1 APLETG
7 TGSDRVGCTALLA
20 VMGTFAGFQARTI
33 PLYRAE
39 FWGPA
44 SSVVVPPVLYCCYVG
59 RLDPF
64 WLGTSSQ
71 AKAARVPEPQTG
83 SNFRNWPPPG
93 LRLGHNSAVLSQE
106 FCIHIGK
113 LVCAIPDYEEDTWFI
128 QNSTH
133 AHMLNVSIPLDPQ
146 WEDEGGYSRCNV
158 RFHDNVTME
167 TGITQCSRFVY
178 DPSTYKSSVVT
189 QWGLVCERRIY
200 RSHARMI
207 LMAGLLV
214 GAISTGIIADIIGR
228 KKALMAMVAMMAASS
243 IAVSWAPSF
252 VVYVI
257 LRFITGFTISGLF
270 LVIFV
275 LGMELVG
282 PKKRM
287 FVGIV
292 VEMFWSV
299 GVMLLGGI
307 AYLVR
312 DWDKLQMIVSF
323 PVLLLLGYWWLIPES
338 PRWLLARGRDL
349 EAEDIIRH
357 AARVN
362 KVQLPEKVFDNK
374 TFDEAERKE
383 KFWHIFTSPV
393 LLIRTIILCLNWLVC
408 SMVFYGLSLNSG
420 NLGGSVHVNFQLMAI
435 VEILAYTMCVLLLN
449 RMGRKVVHIACMLL
463 GGGACLSTIF
473 SVLYA
478 GSAKMWLNITLA
490 LAGKFGAAAAF
501 AIIYVYSAEL
511 FPTLLRNSLM
521 GVTCLFARL
530 GGMISPYIADL
541 NNLVEGR
548 FGQALPLLVFGSATV
563 AAGLLCVFLP
573 ETLHKHLPET
583 LEDAK
588 MFGR

>member
-1 APLETG
+1 MP
-7 TGSDRVGCTALLA
+7 R
-20 VMGTFAGFQARTI
+20 
-33 PLYRAE
+33 
-39 FWGPA
+39 
-44 SSVVVPPVLYCCYVG
+44 
-59 RLDPF
+59 
-64 WLGTSSQ
+64 
-71 AKAARVPEPQTG
+71 
-83 SNFRNWPPPG
+83 
-93 LRLGHNSAVLSQE
+93 
-106 FCIHIGK
+106 
-113 LVCAIPDYEEDTWFI
+113 CAIPDYEEDTWFI

-214 GAISTGIIADIIGR
+214 GAISTGIIAD
-228 KKALMAMVAMMAASS
+228 M
-243 IAVSWAPSF
+243 
-252 VVYVI
+252 
-257 LRFITGFTISGLF
+257 
-270 LVIFV
+270 
-275 LGMELVG
+275 
-282 PKKRM
+282 
-287 FVGIV
+287 
-292 VEMFWSV
+292 
-299 GVMLLGGI
+299 
-307 AYLVR
+307 
-312 DWDKLQMIVSF
+312 
-323 PVLLLLGYWWLIPES
+323 LIPES

-530 GGMISPYIADL
+530 GGMISL
-541 NNLVEGR
+541 
-548 FGQALPLLVFGSATV
+548 
-563 AAGLLCVFLP
+563 
-573 ETLHKHLPET
+573 TLQIW
-583 LEDAK
+583 
-588 MFGR
+588 